1 MSYMMYSR
9 GSGDNNRETHKLND
23 TVSPQRSR
31 KATAFVYTPSS
42 TLTILKISGR
52 ELTVTALLPVV
63 ARQTVIA
70 LGPCCA
76 VLALAETRGV
86 AAVVDGAHL
95 VAVAL

>member
-1 MSYMMYSR
+1 MSPPPPTR
-9 GSGDNNRETHKLND
+9 LH
-23 TVSPQRSR
+23 
-31 KATAFVYTPSS
+31 
-42 TLTILKISGR
+42 LKIGGR

-63 ARQTVIA
+63 ARQTVVA
-70 LGPCCA
+70 LGPRRA